1 MKRNLIS
8 YSKITENN
16 KIVSEGKMSKIIDK
30 FNNVTAVAVKIEG
43 LYLMKSKLKINDKNF
58 AYSVNIENKNTEN
71 EMVSDYEDVVE
82 LGKEMEQISEEND
95 EDKLNKS
102 HDSEIRSDL
111 ND

>member
-1 MKRNLIS
+1 M
-8 YSKITENN
+8 TDE
-16 KIVSEGKMSKIIDK
+16 
-30 FNNVTAVAVKIEG
+30 
-43 LYLMKSKLKINDKNF
+43 
-58 AYSVNIENKNTEN
+58 IENKNTENDVSDTEN